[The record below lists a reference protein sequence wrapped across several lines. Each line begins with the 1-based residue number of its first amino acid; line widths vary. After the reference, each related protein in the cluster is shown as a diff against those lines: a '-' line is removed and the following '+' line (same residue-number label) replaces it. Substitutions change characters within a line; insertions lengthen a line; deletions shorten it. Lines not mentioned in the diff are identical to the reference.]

1 MYFINSL
8 SLLNSQQKEAVT
20 TMQGP
25 VMILA
30 GAGSGKTQVIIQRI
44 AYLIQKKQVPPQQI
58 LAVTFTNK
66 AAEEMRE
73 RLKKLLS
80 KKQKGMHL
88 STFHSLGVSLLRKS
102 IHHLGYRPNFIIF
115 DKNDQFSVIKTILED
130 QDFDDEGLIDAKSV
144 YFEISQAKSIGHCP
158 DEFLV
163 ENQSLQKQMIGKI
176 FRQYQNT
183 IKGCNAIDFDD
194 ILNLTLSLFEK
205 KPKVMDNLTKGF
217 RYIMVD
223 EYQDTN
229 RIQYKLLRHLTKQH
243 RNICVVGD
251 DDQSIY
257 GWRGAEVRNIL
268 DFEKDYPD
276 VKYIRLEQN
285 YRSTQIILKA
295 ANQVIS
301 ENSQRMP
308 KKLWSEKQDGVK
320 IDWIQ
325 SENEAEE
332 VETVIRRIRTKILQ
346 HGNRYLDFSILYR
359 SNFQSRSLEE
369 ALRGAKIPYRIVGGA
384 SFYDRQE
391 IRDALAYLKV
401 IHNPNDE
408 VSLNRIINTPRRGIG
423 KTAFIMANACCQ
435 EMHIPLFKVMLRA
448 RKYEKIPKKS
458 AFIMEMFAGIIINY
472 QYRFANEMFAN
483 VFKELLDEVGYIR
496 FLETQS
502 GDPILRERRVKNVL
516 ELLTG
521 IQNYSEKNPEDS
533 LQQYLERITLFTESD
548 KDEDSKA
555 NQVSIM
561 TLHSA
566 KGLEFPFVFMIGMS
580 EGLFPNQRS
589 LDEGKLEEERRLCY
603 VGITRAQQ
611 ELIFSMAK
619 SRKRFGE
626 NIRQEPSR
634 FLLNI
639 NPELFA
645 VPVIGEASEEVKI
658 ERRQKSR
665 SAFFSQFKQ
674 IEDS

>member
-1 MYFINSL
+1 MNSL

-20 TMQGP
+20 TTQGP
-25 VMILA
+25 VLILA

-73 RLKKLLS
+73 RLKETLS
-80 KKQKGMHL
+80 GKQIGVHL
-88 STFHSLGVSLLRKS
+88 STFHALGVNMLRKS
-102 IHHLGYRPNFIIF
+102 IHHLGYRPNFIIY
-115 DKNDQFSVIKTILED
+115 DKNDQLSVIKTIIMED
-130 QDFDDEGLIDAKSV
+130 QDFDDTGLIDAKSV
-144 YFEISQAKSIGHCP
+144 HFEISQSKSTGEGP
-158 DEFLV
+158 EVFLDQQ
-163 ENQSLQKQMIGKI
+163 ESQQKQLIGKI
-176 FRQYQNT
+176 YRQYKKT
-183 IKGCNAIDFDD
+183 MKGCNAIDFDD

-205 KPKVMDNLTKGF
+205 HPEVMDNLTERF

-257 GWRGAEVRNIL
+257 GWRGAEVRNI
-268 DFEKDYPD
+268 FEFEQDYPE
-276 VKYIRLEQN
+276 VKYVHLEQN
-285 YRSTQIILKA
+285 YRSTQIILQA

-301 ENSQRMP
+301 KNTQRMP
-308 KKLWSEKQDGVK
+308 KKLWSEKQGGVK
-320 IDWIQ
+320 LDWLQ

-332 VETVIRRIRTKILQ
+332 VEVVTRRIRTKILQ
-346 HGNRYLDFSILYR
+346 HDNQYLDFSILYR

-369 ALRGAKIPYRIVGGA
+369 ALREAKIPYRVVGGA

-408 VSLNRIINTPRRGIG
+408 VSLHRIINTPRRGIG
-423 KTAFIMANACCQ
+423 KTALVQANTCCQ
-435 EMHIPLFKVMLRA
+435 EMHLPLFKVMLRA
-448 RKYEKIPKKS
+448 RKYGEIPKNA
-458 AFIMEMFAGIIINY
+458 AFTMEMFAGIIINY
-472 QYRFANEMFAN
+472 QQRFANERFAN

-502 GDPILRERRVKNVL
+502 GEPKLRERRVKNVL
-516 ELLTG
+516 ELLSG
-521 IQNYSEKNPEDS
+521 IRTYSDKNSEEDS
-533 LQQYLERITLFTESD
+533 LRQYLERITLFTEND
-548 KDEDSKA
+548 NDADTNA

-589 LDEGKLEEERRLCY
+589 LDEGGVDEERRLCY

-611 ELIFSMAK
+611 ELTFSMAK

-626 NIRQEPSR
+626 IIRQEPSR

-639 NPELFA
+639 NPELLT
-645 VPVIGEASEEVKI
+645 VPIIGEASEEVKT
-658 ERRQKSR
+658 ERSQESR
-665 SAFFSQFKQ
+665 SAFFTQFKQ
-674 IEDS
+674 IETS